1 MPAVKTP
8 SVPALERGLAIL
20 EVVVKSRTGLTY
32 SQIAR
37 RVDFPKSSTHCL
49 LLTLEREGFLRRSEN
64 AGRYVCGPRLAHIA
78 RWALDGAAIR
88 ERAAPI
94 LRALSARLGM
104 TVHMA
109 ILEDDQVILIAK
121 ASLAGVPGVATWMGK
136 RLDLHC
142 TSLGKCL
149 AAYLP
154 EEELERLT
162 RERGLFRH
170 NENTIISLSRLR
182 LELEKTR
189 RLGYAV
195 DDEEEELGVRC
206 VGVPLFSADGSV
218 AAALSVTGTTES
230 INADNSPAIVEALK
244 SSAGQISALLATSP
258 TSEHG

>member
-1 MPAVKTP
+1 MSAVKTP

-20 EVVVKSRTGLTY
+20 ELVVKSRTGLTF

-49 LLTLEREGFLRRSEN
+49 LLTLDREGFLRRSGN

-78 RWALDGAAIR
+78 HWALDGAAIR

-94 LRALSARLGM
+94 LRELSVRFGM

-109 ILEDDQVILIAK
+109 IFEDDQVILIAK
-121 ASLAGVPGVATWMGK
+121 AALPGARGVSTWMGK

-154 EEELERLT
+154 EAEVERLT

-170 NENTIISLSRLR
+170 NENTIISLSRLK
-182 LELEKTR
+182 LELERTR
-189 RLGYAV
+189 QLGYAI

-206 VGVPLFSADGSV
+206 VGVPLFVTDGSV
-218 AAALSVTGTTES
+218 TAALSVTGTTES
-230 INADNSPAIVEALK
+230 INSDNSPAIVEALK
-244 SSAGQISALLATSP
+244 SSARQISALLAAAHTA
-258 TSEHG
+258 E